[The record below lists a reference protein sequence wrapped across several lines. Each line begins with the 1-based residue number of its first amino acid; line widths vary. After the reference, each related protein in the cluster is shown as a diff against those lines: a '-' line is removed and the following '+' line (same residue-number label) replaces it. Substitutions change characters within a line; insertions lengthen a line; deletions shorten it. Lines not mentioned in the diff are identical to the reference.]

1 MADTEYTPSLTL
13 NPTQAVAQEAPEAPQ
28 LVIQEE
34 KPEVEPE
41 KLDIDRL
48 SPAEQA
54 AVREFS
60 KQIDVTD
67 TNLVLSYGAAA
78 QKNISDFSGQALNK
92 VRTKDMGEVGNM
104 LANLVVELKG
114 LNEDE
119 KNKGFKA
126 LFKKAEKNLAVTKA
140 KFEKAEVNVD
150 KITGQLHQ
158 HQVVLSQDITAM
170 DKMFELNQAYFKELT
185 MYIIAGKLR
194 VQELRA
200 NELQELRAKAE
211 KSGLPE
217 DAQAANDFANL
228 IGRFEKKLHD
238 LELTRTISLQM
249 GPQIRMIQNN
259 DLLMTEKIQTAIV
272 NTIPLWKQQM
282 VLALSMYHS
291 QQAMEASH
299 AVSEVT
305 NDLLLHNAE
314 ALHTGSVEVAKE
326 SERGIVDLETL
337 KKTNQHLIDT
347 LEEVRKIQDD
357 GRERRAQAELEL
369 GRIEGEL
376 KQKLLEMKG

>member
-347 LEEVRKIQDD
+347 LEEVRKIQDE